1 MEGKTVAQLLSTM
14 LIINCLIYM
23 EERGAISIQMPAINK
38 GPACNQLKGGEYIR
52 RPEDQPTV
60 NREAETSWAVSP

>member
-38 GPACNQLKGGEYIR
+38 GPACNQLKGGEVTNISGDR
-52 RPEDQPTV
+52 RTNQ
-60 NREAETSWAVSP
+60 R